1 MGLRPP
7 NRFRTLIHRELKSL
21 LERNPLA
28 TVSES
33 FIQHHIEFFL
43 LNLKAW
49 PRYFVRIGINFHGG
63 LVQEL
68 KFNKKGV
75 LIGWNPKGD
84 PLGIRHNAKII
95 LSGPNGTIVSRES
108 NEPMMSDSKFGGGC
122 LPHNRYIRLEYK
134 VRGWLGKTK
143 NLDGKQLEK
152 DLDLLKRDKADLLV
166 VCLSETAHLKW
177 RGHGPE
183 HQASRRTS
191 VNRFKVVLPR
201 LECIS
206 SNKISSKCITFENQ
220 KWRVT
225 AQRAYGRKTSP
236 MPGALH
242 SIILI
247 SKR

>member
-1 MGLRPP
+1 MGLLPP
-7 NRFRTLIHRELKSL
+7 DEFRLLIHRELRDL

-43 LNLKAW
+43 LNLKVS
-49 PRYFVRIGINFHGG
+49 PRYLVRIGINFHGG

-68 KFNKKGV
+68 KCDNNGK
-75 LIGWNPKGD
+75 LIGWNQMGD
-84 PLGIRHNAKII
+84 PLGTRANAKII
-95 LSGPNGTIVSRES
+95 LSGPNGTIVRREN
-108 NEPMMSDSKFGGGC
+108 NEPMMSDSKFGGGS
-122 LPHNRYIRLEYK
+122 LPNNRYIRLEYK

-152 DLDLLKRDKADLLV
+152 DLDLLKNDKADLLV

-191 VNRFKVVLPR
+191 VDRFKTVLPK
-201 LECIS
+201 LEDIS
-206 SNKISSKCITFENQ
+206 KEGIFHQDIVFEKQ
-220 KWRVT
+220 LWKVT
-225 AQRAYGRKTSP
+225 AQRAYGSVKSP

-242 SIILI
+242 TILLI